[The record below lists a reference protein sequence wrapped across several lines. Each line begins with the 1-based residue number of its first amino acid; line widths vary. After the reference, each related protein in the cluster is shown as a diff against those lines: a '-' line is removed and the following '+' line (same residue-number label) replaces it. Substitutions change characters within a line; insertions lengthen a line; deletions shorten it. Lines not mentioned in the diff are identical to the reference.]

1 MKELKTKDLSISFN
15 KNLFFNNSNKSI
27 TDNYIFIKQILKG
40 ENEKIFKVKN
50 IKNRMIYSCK
60 EISKLNLTKKEKL
73 IKEINI
79 LSKLDHPNIINLHE
93 IYESD
98 NNLFLIA
105 EYFKGIDLISFI
117 YMKNQNISE
126 EEIIGIFI
134 QIISIIK
141 YCHKNNICLINL
153 DPENFVFTD
162 EYSKENNNI
171 KIINFKSSQIF
182 ELNEKLKVKI
192 RPTYFIAPEVL
203 SGTFDYS
210 CDIWGAGVLLYF
222 LLSGEPPFS
231 KKGDKNIYEN
241 IRNIKYSFPSIR
253 WNNISDEAKDLIK
266 QMLLPEG
273 KRISIEDIL
282 SHPWINKLKKL
293 SLKDFSFNISI
304 FKKYKYFI
312 LFKRIVLTYIA
323 SRVNDLKINSIR
335 KLFKVFDVDN
345 DGQITLDNF
354 KKCIIDS
361 KNDDDDKDN
370 EQFEKEINLIF
381 SIMDTDKNNKI
392 EFTEFLS
399 SILPEQLYLNKY
411 VLFEAFSFFSQ
422 NNYKISMNEL
432 IDILKINF
440 HKIKEIENIFQLV
453 DKNHDGIIEFID
465 FTEMMGLK
473 NT

>member
-1 MKELKTKDLSISFN
+1 M
-15 KNLFFNNSNKSI
+15 
-27 TDNYIFIKQILKG
+27 
-40 ENEKIFKVKN
+40 
-50 IKNRMIYSCK
+50 
-60 EISKLNLTKKEKL
+60 
-73 IKEINI
+73 
-79 LSKLDHPNIINLHE
+79 
-93 IYESD
+93 
-98 NNLFLIA
+98 
-105 EYFKGIDLISFI
+105 
-117 YMKNQNISE
+117 
-126 EEIIGIFI
+126 
-134 QIISIIK
+134 
-141 YCHKNNICLINL
+141 
-153 DPENFVFTD
+153 
-162 EYSKENNNI
+162 
-171 KIINFKSSQIF
+171 
-182 ELNEKLKVKI
+182 
-192 RPTYFIAPEVL
+192 
-203 SGTFDYS
+203 
-210 CDIWGAGVLLYF
+210 YF
-222 LLSGEPPFS
+222 LLSGEPPLS

-282 SHPWINKLKKL
+282 SHPWINKLKKV

-453 DKNHDGIIEFID
+453 DKNHDGIIEFTD
-465 FTEMMGLK
+465 FTEMMGFR
-473 NT
+473 NS